1 MESEITNNTPMTPNR
16 SAVLKWLVIVGLALV
31 TNLLLLQITRT
42 VFHEPQFENY
52 CVQKPVT
59 GELQTESA
67 CLESGGQWNVS
78 MPAVPGKES
87 LVQSGY
93 CNEQFQCQKEYDTAQ
108 RVYERNGFLVS
119 VIGGTLLL
127 ILSLFLPVTAL
138 AVGQGLSLGAILS
151 FVVGSMGYWSFM
163 DEWLRLTVL
172 VAAFVALI
180 AFAIKKL
187 GRE

>member
-1 MESEITNNTPMTPNR
+1 
-16 SAVLKWLVIVGLALV
+16 
-31 TNLLLLQITRT
+31 
-42 VFHEPQFENY
+42 
-52 CVQKPVT
+52 
-59 GELQTESA
+59 
-67 CLESGGQWNVS
+67 